1 MIELENMNSSTSS
14 TTKNARKEWGVVTT
28 SDVDKLS
35 LNSSLFGCEQQNEL
49 NKIHSQSDDTLLI
62 GIESSYNLDLL
73 NSFSNKLKNLSNEN
87 QAIISTF
94 PTLMAVME
102 SSAAMDS
109 FNDSALSNSDILD
122 EW

>member
-1 MIELENMNSSTSS
+1 MIELENMNSFTSS
-14 TTKNARKEWGVVTT
+14 TTKNIRKEWGVVTT

-62 GIESSYNLDLL
+62 GIEPSYNLDLL